1 MFAKVTSIKAAYAEL
16 QVAQNPY
23 CIETIQSADHDVV
36 EELKTLSHLKRSFVR
51 DELDL
56 ISPQVTVM
64 LAEIQEQQS
73 LMKTYQIMIRK
84 LEAETEAKSSK
95 VDSMKKVLNEC
106 VAFNRSIEKKL
117 NASGQLQGLGISN
130 LNLNPSHFVQC
141 LHYALRSVKSFV
153 KLMVRE
159 MESAS
164 WDLDAAA
171 EAIKPELGISISILN
186 RSFVSESFVA
196 KTMFEGFNH
205 PGFTASKND
214 ESSED
219 SDHQQQQRRRR
230 RRTYEA
236 VVVDVVLVVELVVE
250 AIRDFDDLGRVT
262 VLDDDEVVRLEGGP
276 IQLKEEGPPQLEA
289 TTAISDFSFRRREE
303 KEWRKRGR
311 RRVFL
316 FH

>member
-1 MFAKVTSIKAAYAEL
+1 
-16 QVAQNPY
+16 
-23 CIETIQSADHDVV
+23 
-36 EELKTLSHLKRSFVR
+36 
-51 DELDL
+51 
-56 ISPQVTVM
+56 
-64 LAEIQEQQS
+64 
-73 LMKTYQIMIRK
+73 MIRK
-84 LEAETEAKSSK
+84 LEAETEAKSSE

-159 MESAS
+159 MESAR

-171 EAIKPELGISISILN
+171 EAIEPELGISISILN
-186 RSFVSESFVA
+186 RSFVFESFVA

-219 SDHQQQQRRRR
+219 SDHHQQQRRRR

-236 VVVDVVLVVELVVE
+236 VVVDVVPVVELVVE

-262 VLDDDEVVRLEGGP
+262 VLDDDEVDGSACIVH
-276 IQLKEEGPPQLEA
+276 A
-289 TTAISDFSFRRREE
+289 NDN
-303 KEWRKRGR
+303 
-311 RRVFL
+311 
-316 FH
+316 